1 MSERDLD
8 MGPELWFV
16 LCLFVIVTIPV
27 FICAV
32 AVMNRATGGDTE
44 AEVEELKQ
52 RVEELEAQQD

>member
-16 LCLFVIVTIPV
+16 LFLFVIVTIPV
-27 FICAV
+27 FIGAV
-32 AVMNRATGGDTE
+32 AVMNRATGVDTE